1 MRISRPCLQLQRLL
15 QEPAAKVLLVA
26 GFVYLLTFQL
36 CRIRF
41 WRDPHSAFF
50 DIRDA
55 FEWKYSLVR
64 EHQANHFISF
74 YSAPSGV
81 DPSAVLS
88 EGTPSICATLATVK
102 RNKDDYFAAAVGSML
117 SDLDPRERR
126 ALYLSVL
133 FANTDP
139 TQHPSW
145 GQKWLER
152 LVDSVSTYNVSG
164 EDFRYLQKLEEER
177 NFYEKGI

>member
-1 MRISRPCLQLQRLL
+1 MRISRPWLQIQRLL
-15 QEPAAKVLLVA
+15 KEPAAKVLLVA

-36 CRIRF
+36 CRIHF

-50 DIRDA
+50 DIRNV

-64 EHQANHFISF
+64 EHEANHFISF
-74 YSAPSGV
+74 YSAPSGG
-81 DPSAVLS
+81 DPRTVLS
-88 EGTPSICATLATVK
+88 EGTPLICATLATVK
-102 RNKDDYFAAAVGSML
+102 RSKDDYFAAAVGSML
-117 SDLDPRERR
+117 SNLDRRERR

-152 LVDSVSTYNVSG
+152 VVDSVSTYNVSA
-164 EDFRYLQKLEEER
+164 EEFRYLQKLEEER
-177 NFYEKGI
+177 NFYEKGV